1 MAEKTTHESGDTTE
15 AREPEQ
21 IEQEIEQTREELGDT
36 VAAVTEKAD
45 AKKQVK
51 GKVSGAKKKAAEKK
65 DAATQKATATKGHA
79 TAKAEEVTP
88 ESARAGMQQAQQL
101 ARENPVPVI
110 VGIAAFGGFIL
121 GWVMGRR

>member
-1 MAEKTTHESGDTTE
+1 
-15 AREPEQ
+15 
-21 IEQEIEQTREELGDT
+21 
-36 VAAVTEKAD
+36 VTEKAD
-45 AKKQVK
+45 VKKQVK

-65 DAATQKATATKGHA
+65 DAATQKATATKGQA